1 MDNRNDT
8 YYIEQV
14 LEGKINAFSYLVDR
28 HKDKAYNLAFRICG
42 NREEAEEIAQD
53 AFIKAYRSLRNF
65 RNKSSFSTWLFRI
78 VYNTSISLVRSRKK
92 GVLAI
97 EEFPADAVDFIGINR
112 NEEEAAEDYRN
123 SLINFALQKIPED
136 DRGLITLYY
145 YDDLDTEEISKI
157 TGISKSGI
165 KVRLFRARKK
175 MADII
180 AKVEQK
186 NVFYN
191 E

>member
-1 MDNRNDT
+1 MDHRNDT

-14 LEGKINAFSYLVDR
+14 LEGKINAFSFLVDR

-97 EEFPADAVDFIGINR
+97 EEFPADAVDFLGFSR

-123 SLINFALQKIPED
+123 SLINFALQKISED
-136 DRGLITLYY
+136 ERGLITLYY
-145 YDDLDTEEISKI
+145 YDDLDTEEISEI
-157 TGISKSGI
+157 TGINKSGI
-165 KVRLFRARKK
+165 KVKLFRARKK

-180 AKVEQK
+180 SKVEQK
-186 NVFYN
+186 NVFN
-191 E
+191 HG

>member
-1 MDNRNDT
+1 MDHRNDT

-97 EEFPADAVDFIGINR
+97 EEFPADAVDFLGINR

-123 SLINFALQKIPED
+123 SLISFALQKISED

-157 TGISKSGI
+157 TGINKSGI

-186 NVFYN
+186 NVFYH

>member
-78 VYNTSISLVRSRKK
+78 VYNTSVSLVRSRKK

-97 EEFPADAVDFIGINR
+97 EEFPADAVDFLGINS
-112 NEEEAAEDYRN
+112 NEEEAVEDYRN

-145 YDDLDTEEISKI
+145 YDDLNTEEISKI

-186 NVFYN
+186 NVFYH